1 MLGWVLGLGGA
12 TPGLVSALNVVIVAV
27 VGYQLFRRRDW
38 LSGAGWAT
46 VALLA
51 TLSWLMPWYII
62 WLLPLAAI
70 APNDKLRGVAV
81 GATVFVILTLMPVT
95 IPFLKSHGINPL
107 GSPAGKAAHAFQRN
121 AQRPPGLVPAPP
133 Q

>member
-1 MLGWVLGLGGA
+1 
-12 TPGLVSALNVVIVAV
+12 
-27 VGYQLFRRRDW
+27 
-38 LSGAGWAT
+38 
-46 VALLA
+46 
-51 TLSWLMPWYII
+51 MPWYII

-81 GATVFVILTLMPVT
+81 GATAFVILTMMPVT